1 MVGQTSQL
9 PSSRGALRAP
19 LADGTVLCGGWMT
32 DVETDAADRDGCS
45 GFASRD
51 GLFLWTRWPG
61 TSSLD
66 PERTAARTSLAITMT
81 DSRMTGPAESDSL
94 DPLASAASFSTLY

>member
-32 DVETDAADRDGCS
+32 EVETDAADRDGCS
-45 GFASRD
+45 GFASGE
-51 GLFLWTRWPG
+51 GLFVNPVAE
-61 TSSLD
+61 TSFLD
-66 PERTAARTSLAITMT
+66 PERTAGRNSLAIPMT
-81 DSRMTGPAESDSL
+81 RSRMAGPAGS
-94 DPLASAASFSTLY
+94 DPLNSPACAASSPTLCH